1 MELNQPK
8 LNNII
13 DNENKNDFKYNNIE
27 EFYNNVFKIII
38 KQINE
43 IEKKFID
50 YIQTAGIKAI
60 IENNILNNFNN
71 ISKQYHRVINNQN
84 SIINGLKKQIESLR
98 ENVLI
103 YLYRI
108 KI

>member
-38 KQINE
+38 K
-43 IEKKFID
+43 
-50 YIQTAGIKAI
+50 
-60 IENNILNNFNN
+60 
-71 ISKQYHRVINNQN
+71 
-84 SIINGLKKQIESLR
+84 
-98 ENVLI
+98 
-103 YLYRI
+103 
-108 KI
+108 